1 VKGQG
6 KVRKTAKVPSSRKKP
21 ATLPAANPP
30 KPPKVR
36 ATFHL
41 PAELVEET
49 TSAVLFVRQ
58 VADPVFTL
66 AALAEAALT
75 RELKRLKKIHNAGRP
90 FPKTRE
96 RLRGGRP
103 LGSRS

>member
-1 VKGQG
+1 M
-6 KVRKTAKVPSSRKKP
+6 RKTAKKKPSSPKKP
-21 ATLPAANPP
+21 ADLPAAKPP

-41 PAELVEET
+41 PAELVEEA

-58 VADPVFTL
+58 AADPVFTL

-75 RELKRLKKIHNAGRP
+75 RELKRLKKTHNGGRS
-90 FPKTRE
+90 FPKTGE

-103 LGSRS
+103 LGSRKKRETA